1 MNLTA
6 GDSRVIYKFAIQVLK
21 SVKIYPY
28 VLKTTY
34 KRGTNMKKAFTIVS
48 LSFQGLH
55 TFVCLLQITLC
66 LIYKNTDNASI
77 TDGLFSAMIFLLLPI
92 IFTLVPL
99 LVSLILNVVKTVLC
113 FIDKSPRRILW
124 LIWVFISPIL
134 YIICFWL
141 AAGLFVYVTGGV

>member
-1 MNLTA
+1 
-6 GDSRVIYKFAIQVLK
+6 
-21 SVKIYPY
+21 
-28 VLKTTY
+28 
-34 KRGTNMKKAFTIVS
+34 MKKAFTIVS

-55 TFVCLLQITLC
+55 AFICLLQSTLC
-66 LIYKNTDNASI
+66 LVYQNTDNAAI

-124 LIWVFISPIL
+124 LIWIFLSPIL
-134 YIICFWL
+134 YIVCFWP
-141 AAGLFVYVTGGV
+141 AAGLFVAVTGGV